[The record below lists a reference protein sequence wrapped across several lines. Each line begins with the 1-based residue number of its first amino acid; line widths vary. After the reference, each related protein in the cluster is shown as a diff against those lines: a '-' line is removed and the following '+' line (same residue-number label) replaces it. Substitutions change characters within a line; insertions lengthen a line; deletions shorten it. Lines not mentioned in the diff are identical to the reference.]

1 MDKTARIWDA
11 ATGKTITELKGHTV
25 GVTSAVFSPDGSKV
39 LTAGIDNTV
48 RLWDAESG
56 TEVLVLAGEGFAAF
70 SPDGTRIIAR
80 GSDRNTVVIYDSRP
94 VNRAF
99 FHIAPRPRAKP

>member
-1 MDKTARIWDA
+1 M
-11 ATGKTITELKGHTV
+11 ATGKSLAELKGQ
-25 GVTSAVFSPDGSKV
+25 GGPAPSAVFSADGSKV

-56 TEVLVLAGEGFAAF
+56 TEDLVLPGEGFAAF
-70 SPDGTRIIAR
+70 SPDGTRIVAR
-80 GSDRNTVVIYDSRP
+80 GPDRNTVLIYDSSP
-94 VNRAF
+94 VNVAF